1 MVPVQS
7 SNVILVIADSNFANL
22 CKNPDEYV
30 TRLRTVL
37 GQRSSNVVLMTVSG
51 RYGISGVDNQV
62 KALAVDDKNKTV
74 FGQTLENIA
83 GMFDELLAV
92 TNSVSDPFI
101 LAAKE
106 VLGNAQKTI
115 TTFGYERKGDGK

>member
-7 SNVILVIADSNFANL
+7 SNVILVVTDSNFANL
-22 CKNPDEYV
+22 CKDPDEYIK
-30 TRLRTVL
+30 RLRTVL
-37 GQRSSNVVLMTVSG
+37 GERSSNVVLMTVSG
-51 RYGISGVDNQV
+51 RYGIGAIDNQIKV
-62 KALAVDDKNKTV
+62 LSVDDKNKTV

-92 TNSVSDPFI
+92 TNTVSDPFI

-115 TTFGYERKGDGK
+115 TTFGYTRKQ